1 MIGLGLNRFDSFP
14 VQTNFVNP
22 QFACVVTDSLSQ
34 QPFSP
39 CMTRLAARGTM
50 VAYKAEVAL
59 PRMLSSLL
67 SSSLLLLLLLSLS
80 LLLSSSLLSSS
91 SLSLSLLL
99 WLLLSLLLLAKKTAT
114 VQCREQI

>member
-14 VQTNFVNP
+14 GQTNFVNP

-67 SSSLLLLLLLSLS
+67 SSSLLLLSLS